1 VLDRH
6 FAIATDPVGVGDD
19 GVMTTRVRLAGD
31 LDIATRDDL
40 RDALLGVI
48 EAGECALLLVDLR
61 QVRFIDSEALSAL
74 IEGYLAAERAG
85 VAFRLV
91 EARGIV
97 ERVLTVVGLDHL
109 CGPQ

>member
-1 VLDRH
+1 MLDRH
-6 FAIATDPVGVGDD
+6 FAIATDPVRVGDD
-19 GVMTTRVRLAGD
+19 EVTTSRIRLAGD

-40 RDALLGVI
+40 RAALLAVI
-48 EAGECALLLVDLR
+48 EAGECARLLVDLR

-74 IEGYLAAERAG
+74 IEGYLAAEKAG
-85 VAFRLV
+85 IAFHLV

-109 CGPQ
+109 CGPT